1 MPIQLVLT
9 VIWQTIVIYL
19 FLIVALRV
27 IGRAIMVESTL
38 PQYLIV
44 ALLGSA
50 VELALYA
57 GSSRLIAGLV
67 SAATLLAMNRIF
79 TVLVHRSALAR
90 RALIGTPIVLV
101 HDGQVVAAQLRRAG
115 LTPRDLMT
123 AIRERG
129 YASLDDVRYAVM
141 EPNGSIGVVP
151 RSGRKRS

>member
-1 MPIQLVLT
+1 MPIQLALT

-19 FLIVALRV
+19 FLLVALRV

-44 ALLGSA
+44 ALLGST

-79 TVLVHRSALAR
+79 TVLVRRSALAR

-151 RSGRKRS
+151 RSGRKSS

>member
-19 FLIVALRV
+19 FLLVALRV

-44 ALLGSA
+44 ALLGST

-79 TVLVHRSALAR
+79 TVLVRRSALAR

-151 RSGRKRS
+151 RSGRKSS